1 MNSLMLFTIGFAG
14 KSAQEFFETLRK
26 AEVRRLVDVR
36 LNNASQLAGF
46 TKKRDLPYFLL
57 SLGGIAYAHEP
68 SLAPTK
74 DILDAYKKKR
84 IEWVEYESRFM
95 DLLQSRR
102 PQDQWTPSDFDRACL
117 LCSEA
122 TPEHCHRRL
131 VAEFLRAQWKDLA
144 IRHL

>member
-1 MNSLMLFTIGFAG
+1 MLFTIGFAG
-14 KSAQEFFETLRK
+14 KSAEEFFATLRL

-57 SLGGIAYAHEP
+57 SIGGITYAHDA

-84 IEWVEYESRFM
+84 IDWDEYESRFM
-95 DLLQSRR
+95 QLLQSRR
-102 PQDQWTPSDFDRACL
+102 PQDHWTSSDLDHACL

-122 TPEHCHRRL
+122 TSEHCHRRL
-131 VAEFLRAQWKDLA
+131 VAEFLREQWKDLA